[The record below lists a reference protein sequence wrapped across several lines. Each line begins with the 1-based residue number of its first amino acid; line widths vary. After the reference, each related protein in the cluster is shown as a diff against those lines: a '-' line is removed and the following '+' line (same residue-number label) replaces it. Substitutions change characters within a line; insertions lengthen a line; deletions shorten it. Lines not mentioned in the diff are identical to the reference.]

1 MMRLLFLAVALLSLC
16 FSVQA
21 AEFKIDPDRM
31 AVVDGQR
38 SFVLGLY
45 EYPKDDAV
53 LDEVA
58 KAGFTLVFS
67 GADTAAMD
75 RLQAHGLKAWVN
87 TGGSIDLDAGGDA
100 ALREM
105 AGKYASHPALMVWE
119 VPDEALWDCWH
130 LASEWRRG
138 AEPVQQR
145 DKIAA
150 LQDKVLAEKLD
161 KERGRVSVLYAQG
174 RPAEAEVVA
183 DAIWVALGEKQPHPD
198 WSLATAQ
205 ERSEKL
211 AAGMVKGHKLLRE
224 IDPAH
229 PVWMNHAPRNQ
240 VNQLAMFDAAAD
252 IVGCDIYPVPKSDLV
267 GHSDLIEQTAAAA
280 GAYTTRM
287 QAAAPGKPV
296 WMVLQGFG
304 WADIQPNP
312 TPERKKELRR
322 PTRGETQF
330 MAYDTIVRG
339 GRGILY
345 WGTMA
350 IEKDSQCWKDLLSVV
365 AELSALQPVLSA
377 PDAKLSPKLSLAPTW
392 GSIEQGV
399 RVLPKDVHGKTWL
412 IVVNECIDPVQ
423 YTMEDLDGLN
433 GAVFADSAAGVE
445 VTLENGK
452 LTLPI
457 PAQSVQ
463 VLGPKTAGR

>member
-1 MMRLLFLAVALLSLC
+1 MMRTPFLAVLLAVFCSLA
-16 FSVQA
+16 QA
-21 AEFKIDPDRM
+21 ADFQIAPDRM

-38 SFVLGLY
+38 AFVLGLY
-45 EYPKDDAV
+45 EYPKEDAV

-58 KAGFTLVFS
+58 KAGFNLVYA
-67 GADTAAMD
+67 GADTAALD
-75 RLQAHGLKAWVN
+75 RLQARGLRAWVN
-87 TGGSIDLDAGGDA
+87 TGGAIDVDSGGDA

-119 VPDEALWDCWH
+119 VPDEALWNCWH

-150 LQDKVLAEKLD
+150 LTDKALAEKLTL
-161 KERGRVSVLYAQG
+161 ERDRVSVLYAQG
-174 RPAEAEVVA
+174 RPAEAEAAA

-198 WSLATAQ
+198 WSIATAQ

-211 AAGMVKGHKLLRE
+211 AAGMVKGYKLLRE
-224 IDPAH
+224 IDSAH

-240 VNQLAMFDAAAD
+240 ISQLAMFNAGAD
-252 IVGCDIYPVPKSDLV
+252 IVGCDIYPVPKCTYV
-267 GHSDLIEQTAAAA
+267 GHSDLMEQTAASV

-304 WADIQPNP
+304 WNDIQPTA
-312 TPERKKELRR
+312 TPERKKEQRR
-322 PTRGETQF
+322 PTRAETQF

-345 WGTMA
+345 WGTA
-350 IEKDSQCWKDLLSVV
+350 YIEKDSQCWKDLLSVI

-377 PDAKLSPKLSLAPTW
+377 PDAKLSLKTTITPTW
-392 GSIEQGV
+392 GSVDREV
-399 RVLPKDVHGKTWL
+399 LVLPKEVDGKTWL
-412 IVVNECIDPVQ
+412 IVVNEWIDPVQ
-423 YTMEDLDGLN
+423 YTIGGLDKLN
-433 GAVFADSAAGVE
+433 GTTMADPASGVE
-445 VTLENGK
+445 ATVENGK
-452 LTLPI
+452 ITLPI

-463 VLGPKTAGR
+463 LLRPKM

>member
-1 MMRLLFLAVALLSLC
+1 MMRMPFLAMILMPIC
-16 FSVQA
+16 ISVQA
-21 AEFKIDPDRM
+21 ADFKIAPDRM

-38 SFVLGLY
+38 CFVLGLY
-45 EYPKDDAV
+45 EYPKDDTV

-58 KAGFTLVFS
+58 KAGFNLVFA

-75 RLQAHGLKAWVN
+75 RLHAHGLRAWVN
-87 TGGSIDLDAGGDA
+87 TGGYIDLDAGGDA

-119 VPDEALWDCWH
+119 VPDEALWNCWYS
-130 LASEWRRG
+130 ATEWRRG

-150 LQDKVLAEKLD
+150 LQDKALAEKLD
-161 KERGRVSVLYAQG
+161 RDRAQVSRLFAQG
-174 RPAEAEVVA
+174 RPVEAEAVA
-183 DAIWVALGEKQPHPD
+183 DSIWLALGEEQPHPE
-198 WSLATAQ
+198 WSFSTARQ
-205 ERSEKL
+205 RSEKM
-211 AAGMVKGHKLLRE
+211 AAGMVKGYKLLRE

-240 VNQLAMFDAAAD
+240 VNQLAMFNAAAD
-252 IVGCDIYPVPKSDLV
+252 IAGCDIYPIPKCTYV
-267 GHSDLIEQTAAAA
+267 GHSDLMEQTAAAV

-304 WADIQPNP
+304 WADIQPTA
-312 TPERKKELRR
+312 TPECKKEERR
-322 PTRGETQF
+322 PTREETQF

-339 GRGILY
+339 ARGILY
-345 WGTMA
+345 WGSA
-350 IEKDSQCWKDLLSVV
+350 YIEKDSQCWKDLLSVA

-392 GSIEQGV
+392 GSVDREV
-399 RVLPKDVHGKTWL
+399 LVLPKDVDGKTWL

-423 YTMEDLDGLN
+423 YTMEGLEKLN
-433 GAVFADSAAGVE
+433 GTTLADTAAGVE
-445 VTLENGK
+445 VTVEQGK
-452 LTLPI
+452 IALPMA
-457 PAQSVQ
+457 AQSVQ
-463 VLGPKTAGR
+463 VLGPQKNAQ